1 MTDPVAIAN
10 RYIALWNEA
19 DPARR
24 RALLAEGWTEN
35 AAYVDPLAKGH
46 GHEEINALIGA
57 VQQRFPGFLFTL
69 AGRAEGYA
77 DKLRFSWA
85 LGPASEADMIKG
97 TDFALVED
105 GRLRSVTGFL
115 DKVPA
120 RACQSPTDVAALSRR
135 AAALRRED
143 AVSELTA
150 ARRSSKLIPDARI
163 VPLACLAGFFGV

>member
-35 AAYVDPLAKGH
+35 AAYVDPLAKCQ
-46 GHEEINALIGA
+46 GHEEIGALIGA

-85 LGPASEADMIKG
+85 LGPASEADMIEG
-97 TDFALVED
+97 TDFAVVED

-120 RACQSPTDVAALSRR
+120 GA
-135 AAALRRED
+135 
-143 AVSELTA
+143 
-150 ARRSSKLIPDARI
+150 
-163 VPLACLAGFFGV
+163 

>member
-35 AAYVDPLAKGH
+35 AAYVDPLAKGQ
-46 GHEEINALIGA
+46 GHEEISALIGA

-69 AGRAEGYA
+69 AGRADGYA

-97 TDFALVED
+97 TDFAVVEN
-105 GRLRSVTGFL
+105 GRLRSVIGFL

-120 RACQSPTDVAALSRR
+120 G
-135 AAALRRED
+135 
-143 AVSELTA
+143 
-150 ARRSSKLIPDARI
+150 ARRSLSALRP
-163 VPLACLAGFFGV
+163 